1 MLDVGNPTK
10 KAVLGL
16 PSPGVPSSATETDL
30 SPDMEEAQARRVRAG
45 MQEVQ
50 GTGRAQKTCPV
61 RLMGHQE
68 GLPGGG
74 HVCSE
79 MKDEWV

>member
-16 PSPGVPSSATETDL
+16 SSWECSSVTETDL
-30 SPDMEEAQARRVRAG
+30 SHRYGGSTGRRVRAG
-45 MQEVQ
+45 MQEAQ
-50 GTGRAQKTCPV
+50 GTGRPEDLPGLM
-61 RLMGHQE
+61 LMGHQE

>member
-1 MLDVGNPTK
+1 
-10 KAVLGL
+10 
-16 PSPGVPSSATETDL
+16 
-30 SPDMEEAQARRVRAG
+30 
-45 MQEVQ
+45 MQEAQ

-74 HVCSE
+74 HVWSE
-79 MKDEWV
+79 MKDEGV